1 MQKKCIDHLYLPTEV
16 SNSRARIHTFLKHF
30 SCSTQCTTVFLS
42 EQLCSGVKIKSV
54 EERKKKTRGQVTSVG
69 QMGGV
74 CKQRGCEEGQS

>member
-1 MQKKCIDHLYLPTEV
+1 MQWCENKE
-16 SNSRARIHTFLKHF
+16 
-30 SCSTQCTTVFLS
+30 
-42 EQLCSGVKIKSV
+42 SV